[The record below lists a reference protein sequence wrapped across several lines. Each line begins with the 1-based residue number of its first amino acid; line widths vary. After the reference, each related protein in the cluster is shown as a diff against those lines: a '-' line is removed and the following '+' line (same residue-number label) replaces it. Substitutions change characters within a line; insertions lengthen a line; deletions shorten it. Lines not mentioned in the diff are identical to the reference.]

1 MNKLDDVTPVEMTH
15 AEYILWLGECPI
27 PPPSCEEC
35 EQHYWE
41 EIHMDMCDESCT
53 QRCEEDDKATGV
65 YDSGKCAG
73 CKCEHCKGEV
83 KYLRP

>member
-1 MNKLDDVTPVEMTH
+1 MNRSMTH

-41 EIHMDMCDESCT
+41 DIHMEMCDESCT
-53 QRCEEDDKATGV
+53 QRWEDSDN
-65 YDSGKCAG
+65 DSGKCVG

-83 KYLRP
+83 KYIY